1 MRRARG
7 EGPIVLAGPTGVGK
21 TTVARALAEDPERFV
36 FSVSAT
42 TRRPRPGERDGVDYE
57 FVSREE
63 FERMVDAGEFA
74 EWARVHDQ
82 LYGTPLRNLAGDDGR
97 RVLLDI
103 DVQGAAQVRANVPS
117 AEFVFL
123 LPPSLEMLLAR
134 LSGRGTELRDE
145 VGRRLRDEVGRRLR
159 VARDELARVPEFDHV
174 LVNDDLDA
182 TVEAV
187 RAIARGDGGGGGS
200 LRGAREAAES
210 LRQGIAT
217 LLDRDFDILTE

>member
-1 MRRARG
+1 MTRRAR
-7 EGPIVLAGPTGVGK
+7 EDGPIVLAGPTGVGK
-21 TTVARALAEDPERFV
+21 TTVARALAADPDRFV

-42 TRRPRPGERDGVDYE
+42 TRRPRPGERDGADYE

-82 LYGTPLRNLAGDDGR
+82 LYGTPRRNLAARDGR

-103 DVQGAAQVRANVPS
+103 DVQGAAQVRGNVSS
-117 AEFVFL
+117 AVFVFL
-123 LPPSLEMLLAR
+123 LPPSLGTLLAR
-134 LSGRGTELRDE
+134 LSGRGTEPRDE
-145 VGRRLRDEVGRRLR
+145 VARRLR

-182 TVEAV
+182 TVAAV
-187 RAIARGDGGGGGS
+187 RAVARGETGGAGS
-200 LRGAREAAES
+200 ARAAREGAES
-210 LRQGIAT
+210 LRRGIST
-217 LLDRDFDILTE
+217 LLDRDLDTLSE

>member
-1 MRRARG
+1 MTRKTPG
-7 EGPIVLAGPTGVGK
+7 DGPIVLAGPTGVGK
-21 TTVARALAEDPERFV
+21 TTVARALAADRDRFV

-42 TRRPRPGERDGVDYE
+42 TRRPRPGERDGADYE

-82 LYGTPLRNLAGDDGR
+82 LYGTPLRNLAGSAGR

-103 DVQGAAQVRANVPS
+103 DVQGAAQVRGNVPS
-117 AEFVFL
+117 AVFVFL
-123 LPPSLEMLLAR
+123 LPPSLGTLLAR
-134 LSGRGTELRDE
+134 LSGRGTEPRNE
-145 VGRRLRDEVGRRLR
+145 IARRLG

-182 TVEAV
+182 TVAAV
-187 RAIARGDGGGGGS
+187 RGIARGDGSAAGPLGA
-200 LRGAREAAES
+200 AREEAES
-210 LRQGIAT
+210 LRQGIST
-217 LLDRDFDILTE
+217 LLARDFDILSG